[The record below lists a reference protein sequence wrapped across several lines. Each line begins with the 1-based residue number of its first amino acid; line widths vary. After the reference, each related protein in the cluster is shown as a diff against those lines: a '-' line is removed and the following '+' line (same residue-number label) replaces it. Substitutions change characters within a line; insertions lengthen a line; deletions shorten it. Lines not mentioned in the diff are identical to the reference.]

1 MNIIISHSSGVPIY
15 EQIVAQI
22 KEQIL
27 SGALAEGVLLPSMR
41 ALAAELQISL
51 ITTKR
56 AYEELEKAG
65 LIQTVAGKGCF
76 VQGQKQELLREEY
89 RKKMEHHLQ
98 EAIACA
104 KKSGVTK
111 QELQELLELLAEE

>member
-51 ITTKR
+51 TKTG
-56 AYEELEKAG
+56 AA
-65 LIQTVAGKGCF
+65 A
-76 VQGQKQELLREEY
+76 
-89 RKKMEHHLQ
+89 
-98 EAIACA
+98 
-104 KKSGVTK
+104 
-111 QELQELLELLAEE
+111 

>member
-1 MNIIISHSSGVPIY
+1 MNIIISHSSGTPIY

-41 ALAAELQISL
+41 TLAAELRISL

-65 LIQTVAGKGCF
+65 LIQTVAGKGCY
-76 VQGQKQELLREEY
+76 VQGKKQEMLREEY
-89 RKKMEHHLQ
+89 RKTMEYHLQ

-104 KKSGVTK
+104 KKSGVTR
-111 QELQELLELLAEE
+111 QELLEVLMMLEE